1 MSVLGKIAYFQKRR
15 DEVPNQQLAR
25 ELAETKSRKE
35 IQEIAENLWNKNR
48 NIQSDC
54 LKVLYEIG
62 YINPGL
68 IADYVQDF
76 LKLLKNK
83 NNRLVWGGMIA
94 LATIAEK
101 RPREIWKNIDDV
113 IDAVEHGSLIT
124 VVWGV
129 KTLARVACADK
140 KYHTRIFPIL
150 LGQLEKCL
158 PRDLPSHTESMLC
171 AVDAINEKKLL
182 SVLDRRRREMNPSQI
197 TRLARIL
204 KKLGRQSESKSQ
216 SSDLVRASWRLSQSK
231 TPVRN

>member
-25 ELAETKSRKE
+25 ELAETKNRKG

-62 YINPGL
+62 YIDPGL
-68 IADYVQDF
+68 IANYVQDF
-76 LKLLKNK
+76 LKLLK

-124 VVWGV
+124 AVWGV

-158 PRDLPSHTESMLC
+158 PRDLPSHGESMLC
-171 AVDAINEKKLL
+171 AVDRINEKKLS
-182 SVLDRRRREMNPSQI
+182 SVLDRRRRDMNSSQ
-197 TRLARIL
+197 TARLARIL
-204 KKLGRQSESKSQ
+204 KKLGTESESKS
-216 SSDLVRASWRLSQSK
+216 
-231 TPVRN
+231 

>member
-1 MSVLGKIAYFQKRR
+1 MRKASSSVSERREEEFEGDSMSVLGKIAYFQKRR

-25 ELAETKSRKE
+25 ELAETKNRKG

-62 YINPGL
+62 YIDPGL
-68 IADYVQDF
+68 IGDYVQDF
-76 LKLLKNK
+76 LKLLK

-124 VVWGV
+124 AVWGV

-158 PRDLPSHTESMLC
+158 PRDLPSHAESMLC
-171 AVDAINEKKLL
+171 AVDRINEKKLL
-182 SVLDRRRREMNPSQI
+182 LVLDRRRREMNSSQI
-197 TRLARIL
+197 ARLARIL
-204 KKLGRQSESKSQ
+204 KKLGTESESKS
-216 SSDLVRASWRLSQSK
+216 
-231 TPVRN
+231 

>member
-25 ELAETKSRKE
+25 ELAETKNRKG

-62 YINPGL
+62 YIDPGL
-68 IADYVQDF
+68 IGDYVQDF
-76 LKLLKNK
+76 LKLLK

-124 VVWGV
+124 AVWGV

-158 PRDLPSHTESMLC
+158 PRDLPSHAESMLC
-171 AVDAINEKKLL
+171 AVDRINEKKLL
-182 SVLDRRRREMNPSQI
+182 LVLDRRRREMNSSQI
-197 TRLARIL
+197 ARLARIL
-204 KKLGRQSESKSQ
+204 KKLGTESESKS
-216 SSDLVRASWRLSQSK
+216 
-231 TPVRN
+231 

>member
-25 ELAETKSRKE
+25 ELAETKNRKG

-62 YINPGL
+62 YIDPGL
-68 IADYVQDF
+68 IANYVQDF
-76 LKLLKNK
+76 LKLLK

-124 VVWGV
+124 AVWGV

-158 PRDLPSHTESMLC
+158 PRDLPSHGESMLC
-171 AVDAINEKKLL
+171 AVDRINEKKLL
-182 SVLDRRRREMNPSQI
+182 SVLDRRRRDMNSSQ
-197 TRLARIL
+197 TARLARIL
-204 KKLGRQSESKSQ
+204 KKLGTESESKS
-216 SSDLVRASWRLSQSK
+216 
-231 TPVRN
+231 